1 MIPVSELVG
10 AELDYW
16 AARAD
21 GIPAD
26 HLEIRPVQRPD
37 PGTPKTI
44 CVHKLPHRDLI
55 IGPDEVRMQPSTC
68 WAQGGLLIEKHAI
81 SLAPDC
87 HEDLKDP
94 VPGIWYAQSWPDA
107 HNDVLHEGNTPLI
120 AAMRALVTLY
130 YGKYVPVGYDYE
142 VPK

>member
-16 AARAD
+16 AARSD

-37 PGTPKTI
+37 PGTPETI
-44 CVHKLPHRDLI
+44 CVRKLPHRDPI

-68 WAQGGLLIEKHAI
+68 WAQGGPLIEKHRIEI
-81 SLAPDC
+81 SAPTESGTFSDVWIANT
-87 HEDLKDP
+87 EWGRP
-94 VPGIWYAQSWPDA
+94 VGWPGP
-107 HNDVLHEGNTPLI
+107 TPLI
-120 AAMRALVTLY
+120 AVTRALVALMF
-130 YGKYVPVGYDYE
+130 GESVSVGYDYE